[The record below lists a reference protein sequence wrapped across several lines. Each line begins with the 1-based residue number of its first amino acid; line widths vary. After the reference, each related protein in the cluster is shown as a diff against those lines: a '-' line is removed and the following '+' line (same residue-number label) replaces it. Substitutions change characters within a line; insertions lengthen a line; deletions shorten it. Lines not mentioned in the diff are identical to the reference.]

1 MTPPHI
7 DDFLARMEPDDHNL
21 CYVPAM
27 VGGEIVEA
35 RPVDFDKVMA
45 AFREAEGSA
54 PPGSPVERALLP
66 EAQVLREPL
75 VDRAEGCFTD
85 DYLYQVLP
93 HPPLEAIAL
102 SFHTPIGP
110 ELYDLPARDG
120 FDFIQ
125 AAGARLAPVSP
136 LFELGLRLSGMSAEV
151 PEELLRMAWIS
162 MSALMASEMI
172 SQMVDAELG
181 YLGRPGSMF
190 LDGWVDAEA
199 EVHPGLSALLAA
211 RLPGAPPM
219 PIEPSSISIRALPTR
234 QVHITAGNSPLVPIL
249 SSLRA
254 LATRSRS
261 LIKSPYGATLPGAL
275 LALAML
281 SVDPDHPLVRNT
293 SIVYWKGGDR
303 DVEDRLLT
311 PALFDRIV
319 VWGSPAAV
327 ESMSARP
334 IPVRQVYFNPRYG
347 VSLIGAGALGDGVGE
362 TAARAA
368 QDVMIWNQ
376 KACIASMVHYV
387 EGDEEEVRRYCR
399 ALRESLAAWDSSFPQ
414 VVPAQA
420 LGRRTM
426 LRRGRLIGADWY
438 PNGPVRGAGS
448 CVVYS
453 PGDFP
458 MAGHPMFRTVVVRRV
473 DRLEDALGYLHPG
486 VSAVGV
492 APEPR
497 RLDLRDAIAVRG
509 PSSIFPLGHGERFL
523 AGMPHDGMRVLNEL
537 VEWKVG

>member
-1 MTPPHI
+1 
-7 DDFLARMEPDDHNL
+7 
-21 CYVPAM
+21 M

>member
-1 MTPPHI
+1 MTPAPI
-7 DDFLARMEPDDHNL
+7 DDLLARMEPDEHNL
-21 CYVPAM
+21 CYVPVL

-35 RPVDFDKVMA
+35 GRVDFDKVVA
-45 AFREAEGSA
+45 AFGEAEHSA
-54 PPGSPVERALLP
+54 PPGAPVERALLP

-75 VDRAEGCFTD
+75 ADRAGGCFANAF
-85 DYLYQVLP
+85 LYQVLP
-93 HPPLEAIAL
+93 HPPLESIGL

-125 AAGARLAPVSP
+125 AAGARLAPESP
-136 LFELGLRLSGMSAEV
+136 LFDIGLRLSGMSAEV
-151 PEELLRMAWIS
+151 PDELLRMAWSS
-162 MSALMASEMI
+162 MAAMMSSGMI

-181 YLGRPGSMF
+181 YLGRPGSAF
-190 LDGWVDAEA
+190 LEGWVEADA
-199 EVHPGLSALLAA
+199 EVHPGLAALLAA
-211 RLPGAPPM
+211 RLPGAPSM
-219 PIEPSSISIRALPTR
+219 PIEPSPISIRALPTR

-249 SSLRA
+249 STLRA
-254 LATRSRS
+254 LATKSRS

-281 SVDPDHPLVRNT
+281 SVDPDHPLARNT

-303 DVEDRLLT
+303 EIEDRILT

-347 VSLIGAGALGDGVGE
+347 VSLVGAGALGDGAGE
-362 TAARAA
+362 TAAQAA

-387 EGDEEEVRRYCR
+387 EGDEEEMSRYCR

-414 VVPAQA
+414 VVPDQA
-420 LGRRTM
+420 RARRTM

-448 CVVYS
+448 CVVHS

-473 DRLEDALGYLHPG
+473 ERLEEALGYLHPG

-492 APEPR
+492 APESR
-497 RLDLRDAIAVRG
+497 RLELRDAIAARG
-509 PSSIFPLGHGERFL
+509 PSSVFPLGQGERFL